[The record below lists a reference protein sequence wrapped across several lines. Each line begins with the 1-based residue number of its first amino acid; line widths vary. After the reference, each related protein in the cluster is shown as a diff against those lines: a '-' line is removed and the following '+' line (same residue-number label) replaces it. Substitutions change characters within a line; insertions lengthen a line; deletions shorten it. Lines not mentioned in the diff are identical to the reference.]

1 MNLNDPIIFHL
12 SINLVL
18 YLYISFDFKMTSRNI
33 DFMIRISM
41 GKDGSC
47 SLPKFDDEILSIR
60 IIINDNA
67 EEVRLEILFY
77 QKNDLYNI
85 YSDL

>member
-1 MNLNDPIIFHL
+1 MNLNDPMIFHL

-33 DFMIRISM
+33 DFMIQISM

>member
-1 MNLNDPIIFHL
+1 
-12 SINLVL
+12 
-18 YLYISFDFKMTSRNI
+18 
-33 DFMIRISM
+33 MIRISM

>member
-1 MNLNDPIIFHL
+1 
-12 SINLVL
+12 
-18 YLYISFDFKMTSRNI
+18 
-33 DFMIRISM
+33 M

>member
-1 MNLNDPIIFHL
+1 
-12 SINLVL
+12 
-18 YLYISFDFKMTSRNI
+18 
-33 DFMIRISM
+33 MIQISM
-41 GKDGSC
+41 GKGGSC
-47 SLPKFDDEILSIR
+47 SLPKLDDEILSIR